1 MTVVSVL
8 LNSGS
13 IKGFQPN
20 SNTKYMNQE
29 TCPCFNHVPVHPKAF
44 TCILVIGL
52 LLIFA
57 SGCYYDSEEFLYPQ
71 PGTVCDTAN
80 VTYSQSVAPI
90 IANYC
95 LTCHSN
101 SAAAAFG
108 GNIRLESYDDVKI
121 RADDHRL
128 LGSIAHEN
136 GYSPM
141 PQGAAKLDNCM
152 ISTVRIWVNS
162 GAQNN

>member
-1 MTVVSVL
+1 VSVHRKVFA
-8 LNSGS
+8 
-13 IKGFQPN
+13 I
-20 SNTKYMNQE
+20 
-29 TCPCFNHVPVHPKAF
+29 
-44 TCILVIGL
+44 ILVIGL
-52 LLIFA
+52 LLVIA
-57 SGCYYDSEEFLYPQ
+57 SSCYYDSEEFLYPQ
-71 PGTVCDTAN
+71 PGAVCDTTI

-90 IANYC
+90 LTNYC

-101 SAAAAFG
+101 TAAAAFG
-108 GNIRLESYDDVKI
+108 GNIRLESYSDVRS

-141 PQGAAKLDNCM
+141 PLGTSKLDNCK
-152 ISTVRIWVNS
+152 ISTIRIWINS